1 MYRRRNYCLRVKV
14 FAFGSKGPGFE
25 SPLGGNSCLL
35 GHVSALGGA
44 LDQSGRYT
52 TYNNQIP
59 TITGNE
65 IEKNMSEIESFGFH

>member
-44 LDQSGRYT
+44 LDQSGI
-52 TYNNQIP
+52 Q